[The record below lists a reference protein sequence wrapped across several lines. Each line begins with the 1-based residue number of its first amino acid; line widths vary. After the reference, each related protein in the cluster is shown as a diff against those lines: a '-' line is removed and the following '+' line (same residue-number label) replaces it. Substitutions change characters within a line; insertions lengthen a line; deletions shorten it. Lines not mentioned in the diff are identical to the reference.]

1 MREEADNTL
10 HMAVG
15 AGIPETGSRNQSAVH
30 WDLVIDL
37 RDGGR
42 IDGDGEPFL
51 RDGRYV
57 V

>member
-1 MREEADNTL
+1 MREEADGTL

-15 AGIPETGSRNQSAVH
+15 AGISETGSRTQSAVH
-30 WDLVIDL
+30 WDLVFDL

-42 IDGDGEPFL
+42 IDVGGEPFL

-57 V
+57 I